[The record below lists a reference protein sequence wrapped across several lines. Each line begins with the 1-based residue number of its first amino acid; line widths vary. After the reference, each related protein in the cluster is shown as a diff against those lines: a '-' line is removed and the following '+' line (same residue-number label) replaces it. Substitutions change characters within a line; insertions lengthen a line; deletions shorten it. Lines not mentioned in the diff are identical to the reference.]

1 MLPQKNRLT
10 KKSNFEKVKNKGK
23 MFQSASFGLLVL
35 VRNDKKFSRFGFI
48 VSTKVSKRAVKRNRI
63 KRTFRLA
70 VNSLLEAVKDG
81 YDFVFLVK
89 KDAIEIKQDELK
101 KEIKIAFSKTGVI

>member
-10 KKSNFEKVKNKGK
+10 KKSSFEKVKSEGR
-23 MFQSASFGLLVL
+23 MFQSSSFGLLVL

-70 VNSLLEAVKDG
+70 VNGLLETVKDG

-89 KDAIEIKQDELK
+89 KDAIEIKHDGLK
-101 KEIKIAFSKTGVI
+101 KEIKIAFLRTGAI